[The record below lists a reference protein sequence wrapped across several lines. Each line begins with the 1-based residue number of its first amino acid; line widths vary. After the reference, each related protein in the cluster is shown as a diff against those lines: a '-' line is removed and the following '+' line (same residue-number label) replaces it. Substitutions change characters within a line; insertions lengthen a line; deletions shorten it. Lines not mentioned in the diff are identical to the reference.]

1 MNELRSALE
10 DLLDAPAH
18 PDPVRAVSERLR
30 RRRNRRVSVSAV
42 AAVVV
47 MAGGVGLEL
56 RGGDGSRASRL
67 VTEPTPTA
75 AKPADLE
82 AIRACLIAKGWE
94 ANGPS
99 GFKLAGPDENGLRRG
114 REFHADQVECYRSQG
129 VTYHAQP
136 APTGVPYDDA
146 TAPLWFRDRAALV
159 ECGNLDLGLQ
169 GEVPEA
175 AKACLRD
182 AGNGAGAEL
191 GVSRNTDEGDP
202 VITYYRNGFAGHSVE
217 VLTDSTRDR
226 FGDRVW
232 SAQSCRS
239 FDVETLQGLDC
250 QAS

>member
-1 MNELRSALE
+1 MNQLRSALE
-10 DLLDAPAH
+10 DLLEAPAH
-18 PDPVRAVSERLR
+18 PDPVSAVSERLR
-30 RRRNRRVSVSAV
+30 RRRNRRVTFSAV
-42 AAVVV
+42 AVVV
-47 MAGGVGLEL
+47 VVAGGVGLEL
-56 RGGDGSRASRL
+56 REGEESRTARL
-67 VTEPTPTA
+67 VTDPTPT
-75 AKPADLE
+75 PAQPPNPE
-82 AIRACLIAKGWE
+82 AVRACLIAKGWE

-99 GFKLAGPDENGLRRG
+99 GFKLGGPNENGLRRG
-114 REFHADQVECYRSQG
+114 REFRADEVECYRSQG

-159 ECGNLDLGLQ
+159 ECGDLDLGLQ

-175 AKACLRD
+175 AKTCLRD

-217 VLTDSTRDR
+217 ILTDSTRDR

-239 FDVETLQGLDC
+239 LDVETLQGVDC